1 MPCGKGFYRSWCVL
15 VRYLCPYPRRL
26 RAREVARM
34 AVVPAVVRSL
44 MPGDPEVGMLA
55 YTLLRCERFLPH
67 LRILML

>member
-1 MPCGKGFYRSWCVL
+1 
-15 VRYLCPYPRRL
+15 
-26 RAREVARM
+26 M